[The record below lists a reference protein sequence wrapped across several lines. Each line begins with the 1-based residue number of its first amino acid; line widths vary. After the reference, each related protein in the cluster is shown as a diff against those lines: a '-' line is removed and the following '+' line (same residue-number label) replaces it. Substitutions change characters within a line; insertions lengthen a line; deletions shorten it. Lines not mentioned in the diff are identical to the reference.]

1 MNNLLLKMSNQDL
14 EGFVM
19 DQMATI
25 VVLIMV
31 ILILGAF
38 ILGLIVA
45 KRL

>member
-1 MNNLLLKMSNQDL
+1 
-14 EGFVM
+14 M